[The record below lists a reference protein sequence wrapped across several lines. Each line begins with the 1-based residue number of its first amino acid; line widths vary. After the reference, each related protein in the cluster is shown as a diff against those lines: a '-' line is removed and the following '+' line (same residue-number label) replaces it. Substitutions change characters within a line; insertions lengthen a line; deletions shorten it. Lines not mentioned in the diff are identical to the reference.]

1 MAIFLSK
8 ITMKRILIIGAS
20 YLQLPLIEK
29 VNQMGYESHVVAWE
43 EGAVGK
49 EVAFCFYPISIIE
62 KEKILD
68 LAKIIKPIAVV
79 SIASDLANITVNYV
93 ASHLGLISNEE
104 STVLYTSDKYMM
116 RQLLSSHGIL
126 CPTYQ
131 LLTSD
136 NRILNHCRITYP
148 LIVKPVD
155 RSGSRGVSLVYKD
168 SDLESALDLAFSE
181 SFSKMV
187 LVEQYIEGREIS
199 VEGISQKG
207 EHQILTITDKITTGA
222 PHFVELGHSEPS
234 SLSFDIQAK
243 VENVTLKILD
253 VVGMSNGA
261 SHTEFRITEKGDI
274 YLIEIGSRMGGDFIG
289 SDLVWYSTGFD
300 FVKAV
305 IDVAIGVPLTEL
317 KKIRKDVSIVFFTIK
332 IDYEKFLENQPL
344 ENIIRKD
351 VFGNENQELKSSA
364 DRYSYI
370 IYYR

>member
-1 MAIFLSK
+1 
-8 ITMKRILIIGAS
+8 
-20 YLQLPLIEK
+20 
-29 VNQMGYESHVVAWE
+29 
-43 EGAVGK
+43 
-49 EVAFCFYPISIIE
+49 
-62 KEKILD
+62 
-68 LAKIIKPIAVV
+68 
-79 SIASDLANITVNYV
+79 
-93 ASHLGLISNEE
+93 
-104 STVLYTSDKYMM
+104 
-116 RQLLSSHGIL
+116 
-126 CPTYQ
+126 
-131 LLTSD
+131 
-136 NRILNHCRITYP
+136 
-148 LIVKPVD
+148 
-155 RSGSRGVSLVYKD
+155 
-168 SDLESALDLAFSE
+168 
-181 SFSKMV
+181 MV

-317 KKIRKDVSIVFFTIK
+317 KKIRKDVSIVFFTRK

>member
-1 MAIFLSK
+1 
-8 ITMKRILIIGAS
+8 
-20 YLQLPLIEK
+20 
-29 VNQMGYESHVVAWE
+29 
-43 EGAVGK
+43 
-49 EVAFCFYPISIIE
+49 
-62 KEKILD
+62 
-68 LAKIIKPIAVV
+68 
-79 SIASDLANITVNYV
+79 
-93 ASHLGLISNEE
+93 
-104 STVLYTSDKYMM
+104 M

-317 KKIRKDVSIVFFTIK
+317 KKIRKDVSIVFFTRK